1 MTSHT
6 LDKDTLY
13 IIFYF
18 IERLDGVL
26 GKTHLQKLLF
36 LTDLLAVRKFK
47 KKLTKIDYKKYLHGP
62 YSEVVDEYTAH
73 LAEKGA
79 IEEKKFPVST
89 GVGFYSRYHKK
100 KQGSIKSN
108 LVANLGAEK
117 VLLIDDVVNSFGNMS
132 LQQVLDV
139 VYKLEIVKDAKK
151 NTPLDVAKEIDLS
164 SEGQTD
170 NGITL

>member
-1 MTSHT
+1 MVTNT
-6 LDKDTLY
+6 LDKSTLQ
-13 IIFYF
+13 IIFYL

-47 KKLTKIDYKKYLHGP
+47 QKLTKIDYKKYHHGP

-73 LAEKGA
+73 LAKKGA
-79 IEEKKFPVST
+79 IVERRFPVST
-89 GVGFYSRYHKK
+89 GDGFYSRYHKK
-100 KQGSIKSN
+100 MHGTVKDN
-108 LVANLGAEK
+108 LVASIGAER
-117 VLLIDDVVNSFGNMS
+117 VLLIDDVINSFGNMS

-139 VYKLEIVKDAKK
+139 VYKLELVKDAKK
-151 NTPLDVAKEIDLS
+151 NTPLDVAKEIDIS

-170 NGITL
+170 DGITL